1 MNTCCI
7 PNDTRAEATTEAP
20 VLKPRYFVDG
30 TQDAYEVR
38 VELPGVAKD
47 GVSVDLDQNILT
59 VRAKRKASVPENW
72 KTLHRELNDLDYL
85 LRLKL
90 NNQVDESKLSAT
102 LENGVLSLRLPVRE
116 AAKPRAIQVG

>member
-7 PNDTRAEATTEAP
+7 PNDTRVEAP
-20 VLKPRYFVDG
+20 AETPAIKPRYFVDG

-38 VELPGVAKD
+38 VEVPGVAKD

-59 VRAKRKASVPENW
+59 VRAKRKASVPEGW
-72 KTLHRELNDLDYL
+72 KTLHRELNGLDYL

-90 NNQVDESKLSAT
+90 NSQVDESKLTAT
-102 LENGVLSLRLPVRE
+102 LENGVLSLCLPVRE
-116 AAKPRAIQVG
+116 AAKPRRVEVR